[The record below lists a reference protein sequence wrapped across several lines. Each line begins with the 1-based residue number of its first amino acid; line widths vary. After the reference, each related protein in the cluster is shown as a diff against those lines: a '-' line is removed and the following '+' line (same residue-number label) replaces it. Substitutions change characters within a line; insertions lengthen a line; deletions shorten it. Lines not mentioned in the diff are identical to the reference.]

1 MVSFEAEGRSM
12 SQQRVREAL
21 QAAEGYLS
29 GEELSRGIG
38 ITRAAVWKAV
48 ENLRRQGY
56 DIEARTGKGY
66 RLRQSPDL
74 LRRETV
80 EPYLTARRE
89 NWQVL
94 ETVDS
99 TNSLCRR
106 LALEGAPDGTAVLAD
121 CQTAGR
127 GRRGRSFQ
135 SAAGKGLFFSVL
147 WRPHCPPEKL
157 LPLTALSA
165 VATCRAIRRVCG
177 AEAQIKWPNDLVL
190 GGKKLA
196 GILTEMALEGE
207 SGEVSHVV
215 VGIGIN
221 VHQKKED
228 FQGEVG
234 EIATSLDRE
243 LGGSICRGQLAAAL
257 LEEMDLLR
265 REVLLAPEKWLEEYR
280 SACLNVGCDVQLL
293 RDEERQRVHAV
304 AVDEQFG
311 LVVRHED
318 GQVETVRSGEVS
330 VRGLYGYAE

>member
-1 MVSFEAEGRSM
+1 M
-12 SQQRVREAL
+12 SQQRVCRAL
-21 QAAEGYLS
+21 QESGDYLS
-29 GEELSRGIG
+29 GQELSRTLGIS
-38 ITRAAVWKAV
+38 RAAVWKAV
-48 ENLRRQGY
+48 EALRRQGY
-56 DIEARTGKGY
+56 DIEARTGRGY
-66 RLRQSPDL
+66 RLIGAPDL
-74 LRRETV
+74 LSRETV
-80 EPYLTARRE
+80 EQYLHRTRE
-89 NWQVL
+89 NLHVL

-99 TNSLCRR
+99 TNSFCRR
-106 LALEGAPDGTAVLAD
+106 LALEGTPDGTAVLAD

-135 SAAGKGLFFSVL
+135 SPAGKGLFFSVL
-147 WRPHCPPEKL
+147 WRPDCAPEEL

-165 VATCRAIRRVCG
+165 VAVCRAIQRVTG
-177 AEAQIKWPNDLVL
+177 VRPQIKWPNDLVL
-190 GGKKLA
+190 GGRKLA

-207 SGEVSHVV
+207 SGEISHVV

-243 LGGSICRGQLAAAL
+243 LGGSVCRGQLAAAL
-257 LEEMDLLR
+257 LEEMDFLR
-265 REVLLAPEKWLEEYR
+265 REVLLAPEKWLETYR
-280 SACLNVGCDVQLL
+280 SACLNIGRDVQLL
-293 RDEERQRVHAV
+293 RGEERQRVRAV

>member
-1 MVSFEAEGRSM
+1 MV
-12 SQQRVREAL
+12 
-21 QAAEGYLS
+21 
-29 GEELSRGIG
+29 
-38 ITRAAVWKAV
+38 
-48 ENLRRQGY
+48 
-56 DIEARTGKGY
+56 
-66 RLRQSPDL
+66 
-74 LRRETV
+74 
-80 EPYLTARRE
+80 
-89 NWQVL
+89 
-94 ETVDS
+94 
-99 TNSLCRR
+99 
-106 LALEGAPDGTAVLAD
+106 
-121 CQTAGR
+121 
-127 GRRGRSFQ
+127 
-135 SAAGKGLFFSVL
+135 
-147 WRPHCPPEKL
+147 
-157 LPLTALSA
+157 
-165 VATCRAIRRVCG
+165 
-177 AEAQIKWPNDLVL
+177 
-190 GGKKLA
+190 
-196 GILTEMALEGE
+196 LEGE

-243 LGGSICRGQLAAAL
+243 LGGSVCRGQLAAAL

-293 RDEERQRVHAV
+293 RGEERQRVHAV